1 MGKPFCALLL
11 YTLAWEHLLPM
22 PQTETVIA
30 AWSMLVIAVLI
41 MGVWFSEN
49 LVRGRKRRQRIAPKG
64 RRSFFDTLFEEG
76 G

>member
-49 LVRGRKRRQRIAPKG
+49 LVRGRKRKSAPPKG
-64 RRSFFDTLFEEG
+64 RSFFDSLFEG
-76 G
+76 